1 MNPDERLAGA
11 RVVVL
16 NWRDPAHSLAGGA
29 EIYAWHLARALAEG
43 GAVVEYVTARDSG
56 QASLEHRDGVAI
68 RRAGG
73 RFSWYVHAAVR
84 LWRRRR
90 DTDAVVDLANG
101 VPAFAPLLVSAGTP
115 VVLIVHHVHQA
126 QFDAHFP
133 APLAWFGRWLERVA
147 ARWCYRDSRT
157 VAVSES
163 TREEMRRQLAWPGE
177 IDLLENGADLPGP
190 GAVDPR
196 AKDPERVLVLGRL
209 VRHKR
214 VDLVVAAVAAL
225 SRDRPGL
232 HLDICGH
239 GPDLGRLERVVDE
252 LDVRD
257 RVTFHGYV
265 DEESKASLLARA
277 AVHVCASD
285 AEGWGQTVIEAA
297 GWGVPTVARDVPGL
311 RDSVRHDETGWLVS
325 DDPDPAVVRH
335 RLTTALSD
343 AVTAAAAPDARVR
356 RALACRVWAEKFDW
370 PQMRRQARGLV
381 IEELAG
387 STKRPGIHHRA
398 TPARS
403 AQEGASCVE

>member
-1 MNPDERLAGA
+1 MTPDDRLAGA
-11 RVVVL
+11 RVVVV

-29 EIYAWHLARALAEG
+29 EIYAWHVARALAEG
-43 GAVVEYVTARDSG
+43 GADVEYLTARDTG
-56 QASLEHRDGVAI
+56 QAPVEHRDGIAI

-73 RFSWYVHAAVR
+73 RFSWYAHVAAR

-90 DTDAVVDLANG
+90 ATDAVVDLANG
-101 VPAFAPLLVSAGTP
+101 VPAFTPLLASPGTP
-115 VVLIVHHVHQA
+115 VVLVVHHVHQA
-126 QFDAHFP
+126 QFGAHFP

-147 ARWCYRDSRT
+147 ARSCYRNSRT

-163 TREEMRRQLAWPGE
+163 TREEMRRQLGWPDR
-177 IDLLENGADLPGP
+177 IDLLENGAELPGP

-196 AKDPERVLVLGRL
+196 AKDPERILVLGRL

-214 VDLVVAAVAAL
+214 VDLVAAAVAAL
-225 SRDRPGL
+225 CEDRPGL
-232 HLDICGH
+232 HLDICGR
-239 GPDLGRLERVVDE
+239 GPDRARLERVVDE
-252 LDVRD
+252 LEIRD

-277 AVHVCASD
+277 ALHVCASD

-311 RDSVRHDETGWLVS
+311 RDSVRHDETGWLVP
-325 DDPDPAVVRH
+325 DDQDPDVVRH

-343 AVTAAAAPDARVR
+343 ALTAAESPDVRVR
-356 RALACRVWAEKFDW
+356 RALACRAWAEKFDW
-370 PQMRRQARGLV
+370 PQMRRQARAIV

-387 STKRPGIHHRA
+387 STKRPGTHHRA
-398 TPARS
+398 TSARS